1 MTELDLWL
9 LLIIIELPF
18 EYGYTFVKR
27 WPAKHAAAAAA
38 AAAAATASATATAT
52 ASAAVAAAATVVSC
66 FVIAIG
72 GGGSGGGR
80 ARGEGG
86 DIDAHIMQGRFRLGG
101 SHVVGTAG
109 RVAH

>member
-1 MTELDLWL
+1 
-9 LLIIIELPF
+9 
-18 EYGYTFVKR
+18 
-27 WPAKHAAAAAA
+27 
-38 AAAAATASATATAT
+38 
-52 ASAAVAAAATVVSC
+52 
-66 FVIAIG
+66 AIG